1 MKSIK
6 QKLYCYVDENGQDTK
21 GNVFI
26 VSVVVTGKERDELL
40 TLCEKIEK
48 ESSKHKDKW
57 GRAKYSRRID
67 YMNKIFSN
75 KVFKGK
81 LRYSVYHEQPSHDL
95 ATIAGIAKAVHFKEP
110 EEYTTL
116 VYVDG
121 LSKNKRQE
129 YGSEL
134 RKLGIP
140 TRKVQGV
147 NKDENNALIRLADAV
162 AGFVRDVIDG
172 EKGEIQQL
180 FKEAMKNGYLIE
192 I

>member
-1 MKSIK
+1 MSI
-6 QKLYCYVDENGQDTK
+6 
-21 GNVFI
+21 
-26 VSVVVTGKERDELL
+26 VVTGKERDELL
-40 TLCEKIEK
+40 TLCEKIEE
-48 ESSKHKDKW
+48 ESAKHKDKW
-57 GRAKYSRRID
+57 GRAKYARRID
-67 YMNKIFSN
+67 YISRVFSN
-75 KVFKGK
+75 KLFKEK
-81 LRYSVYHEQPSHDL
+81 LRYSIYHEQPNYDL
-95 ATIAGIAKAVHFKEP
+95 ATITGIAKAVHFKEP

-134 RKLGIP
+134 RKLGVP

-172 EKGEIQQL
+172 EKGEIQDL
-180 FKEAMKNGYLIE
+180 FKKAIKNGSLIE